1 MAKSI
6 YCFLGLPASG
16 KGTQAKLF
24 AGKANCEII
33 SIGDL
38 VREYI
43 SKNSSSEKATLMK
56 QKYDQGIPQDDQTI
70 FGLIQD
76 KIASINAGIVLDN
89 FPFSEGQAEFVKDLM
104 EKYHFDTATLVYIEI
119 KPETAKKRIGSRKIC
134 PVCKAIFKEE
144 KIDNCSK
151 CGVKLVVRSD
161 DNEETL
167 DQRIKEYLP
176 RAEKVIET
184 FNQFGQII
192 RINGEPDIELVTRE
206 INHKVK

>member
-24 AGKANCEII
+24 ALKAGCETI

-38 VREYI
+38 VREHI
-43 SKNSSSEKATLMK
+43 SKNNTSEKATLMK
-56 QKYDQGIPQDDQTI
+56 QKYDQGIPQDDKTI
-70 FGLIQD
+70 FDLIQD
-76 KIASINAGIVLDN
+76 KISLLDAGIVLDN
-89 FPFSEGQAEFVKDLM
+89 FPFSEGQALFVKDLM
-104 EKYHFDTATLVYIEI
+104 EKYRFDSATLVYIEI
-119 KPETAKKRIGSRKIC
+119 KPETAKNRIGKRKIC
-134 PVCKAIFKEE
+134 PVCKSIFREE
-144 KIDNCSK
+144 GIVK
-151 CGVKLVVRSD
+151 CGKCGAKLVVRSD

-184 FNQFGQII
+184 FKQFGQII
-192 RINGEPDIELVTRE
+192 RIDGEPDVETVTRE